1 MVEQWVGTGWALGWA
16 MEQWLVPW
24 CAMVT
29 GPAPRPPA
37 IPSGFFWCLVAP
49 DESHGWA
56 NVWDRLEEGYENLWI
71 VEQPC
76 EQAKGLSKKWAMG
89 EPCVGNVSSSGSEWF
104 LLVPHWGNG

>member
-1 MVEQWVGTGWALGWA
+1 MVVVVVFVLVLALVLLFG
-16 MEQWLVPW
+16 
-24 CAMVT
+24 
-29 GPAPRPPA
+29 GGG
-37 IPSGFFWCLVAP
+37 SG
-49 DESHGWA
+49 D
-56 NVWDRLEEGYENLWI
+56 VWDRLEEGYENLWI